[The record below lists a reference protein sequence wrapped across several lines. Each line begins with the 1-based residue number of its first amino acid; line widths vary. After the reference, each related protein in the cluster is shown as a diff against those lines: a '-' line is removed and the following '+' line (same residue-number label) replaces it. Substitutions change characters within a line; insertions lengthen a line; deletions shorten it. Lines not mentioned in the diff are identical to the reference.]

1 VKNCRMLHS
10 AGLVVEDQAT
20 FICDTP
26 KKVLRRIS
34 VQCFTGLM
42 FQVVF
47 QPTKVACLH
56 EVCQTGVFPPA
67 AINL

>member
-1 VKNCRMLHS
+1 LHS
-10 AGLVVEDQAT
+10 AGLVVADQAA

-34 VQCFTGLM
+34 VLCFIGLM
-42 FQVVF
+42 FQVVL

-56 EVCQTGVFPPA
+56 EVCQTGTFPPA
-67 AINL
+67 AISL